1 MNEKLRNMAS
11 LYLRQGN
18 RLLLLYRIGSKVI
31 SDSYT
36 ASAGGHF
43 EKEELNDARAC
54 VLRELYEETGLMERE
69 IDNLSLRY
77 ITLRL
82 KNKEIRQ
89 NYYFFAD
96 LINDKK
102 EITSNEGNLKWFHLE
117 DLLKTMPE
125 MPFSA
130 HYVVKHYIE
139 IGKDTDALYAGI
151 ATESGVEFI
160 EMKEF

>member
-1 MNEKLRNMAS
+1 MNGKLRNMTG
-11 LYLRQGN
+11 LYLRQGDN
-18 RLLLLYRIGSKVI
+18 ILFLYRVGSKVI

-36 ASAGGHF
+36 GAAGGHF

-54 VLRELYEETGLMERE
+54 VLRELYEETGITEQN

-82 KNKEIRQ
+82 KNNEIRQ

-96 LINDKK
+96 LTDGAKAAA
-102 EITSNEGNLKWFHLE
+102 SNEGILKWFTIKELSE
-117 DLLKTMPE
+117 TMPE

-130 HYVVKHYIE
+130 HYVIKHYIE
-139 IGKDTDALYAGI
+139 TGKNTNTLYAGI
-151 ATESGVEFI
+151 ATKSGITFTNMEEF
-160 EMKEF
+160 